1 MAIKGDAALKM
12 ILAEDWFKSGNGAGD
27 FDIILKNVAANNN
40 LARVG
45 RLHGL
50 DQFVKL
56 NPGTLDVSAK
66 TMATTV
72 EAILGAAQED
82 GGEMALRAVMG
93 RLGLMASQS

>member
-1 MAIKGDAALKM
+1 M
-12 ILAEDWFKSGNGAGD
+12 I
-27 FDIILKNVAANNN
+27 
-40 LARVG
+40 G

-82 GGEMALRAVMG
+82 GGEVALRAVMR
-93 RLGLMASQS
+93 RLGLIALSS